1 MNRVGSLCPTG
12 VRHASDR
19 FRMRDGGDD
28 ATSKATRR
36 PPDRFP
42 DTFDRSGP
50 DRVDVA
56 GEKAG
61 ATVSMNSAAIPSSPS
76 DLILSTS
83 DNVPPIGGGSL
94 EGSNRGCLLLGKN
107 SGV

>member
-1 MNRVGSLCPTG
+1 
-12 VRHASDR
+12 
-19 FRMRDGGDD
+19 MRDGGDD

-42 DTFDRSGP
+42 DTF

>member
-1 MNRVGSLCPTG
+1 
-12 VRHASDR
+12 
-19 FRMRDGGDD
+19 MRDGGDD
-28 ATSKATRR
+28 ATAKATRR

-42 DTFDRSGP
+42 DTF

-83 DNVPPIGGGSL
+83 DNVPPTGGGSL